1 MANLTVLLRFTR
13 SSRGASAA
21 PRARYC
27 SRPRVRVVAPADM
40 RAASGERGLG
50 LVRSL
55 GCQRLSVGVA
65 IGTHHFGTG
74 GGAARQLLMGARV
87 GTHPGAL
94 LQLSPHSEV
103 KGSGI
108 HYSPSLINYYY

>member
-1 MANLTVLLRFTR
+1 MANLPVLLRFTR

-65 IGTHHFGTG
+65 IGTHRFG
-74 GGAARQLLMGARV
+74 AN
-87 GTHPGAL
+87 
-94 LQLSPHSEV
+94 
-103 KGSGI
+103 
-108 HYSPSLINYYY
+108 SLNAIKILANFLIAIDSTCHRYKKNSFNTI

>member
-1 MANLTVLLRFTR
+1 MANLPVLLRFTR

-65 IGTHHFGTG
+65 MGTHHFG
-74 GGAARQLLMGARV
+74 QIL
-87 GTHPGAL
+87 
-94 LQLSPHSEV
+94 
-103 KGSGI
+103 
-108 HYSPSLINYYY
+108 